1 MQLKALKT
9 ITNTQT
15 SSQNGSEI
23 DLQSDTTSCHTVS
36 LVDESTIKELIQEY
50 NYEIQN
56 NPFLNLRNNKLD
68 TLREEED
75 MYSVFE
81 NYDMAETVSIQDT
94 VLSSLI
100 EQARNEGIFVAEDR
114 FERQSPIHSYYE
126 EALEVIRAS
135 SVNTKVAFRED
146 TDNNDEIR
154 VG

>member
-81 NYDMAETVSIQDT
+81 NYDMAETVSIQDISHNPIT
-94 VLSSLI
+94 ITNFLYLSNHIQIIITLKI
-100 EQARNEGIFVAEDR
+100 KLNI
-114 FERQSPIHSYYE
+114 
-126 EALEVIRAS
+126 
-135 SVNTKVAFRED
+135 
-146 TDNNDEIR
+146 
-154 VG
+154 